1 MTNERITAE
10 DNAAVA
16 LRMLGQSA
24 ELLWLIP
31 SGADGPDG
39 GAGDSYS
46 PWPAWSTP
54 VAVVLA
60 LGTVLF
66 AVVRGR
72 RLGRLATEPLPV
84 TVRAAETTESRGHL
98 YRRSR
103 DLARIAAILRAGTR
117 GRLQRRLG
125 VARTDPL
132 DTLVTAV
139 VAATG
144 EPRERIQ
151 TLLADTEPATTRDL
165 VRLGTD
171 LADLERKVRLT

>member
-1 MTNERITAE
+1 MAT
-10 DNAAVA
+10 
-16 LRMLGQSA
+16 
-24 ELLWLIP
+24 WLK
-31 SGADGPDG
+31 D
-39 GAGDSYS
+39 
-46 PWPAWSTP
+46 
-54 VAVVLA
+54 
-60 LGTVLF
+60 
-66 AVVRGR
+66 
-72 RLGRLATEPLPV
+72 TEPLPV

-103 DLARIAAILRAGTR
+103 DLARTAAILRAGTR